1 MQVTRNQKHVG
12 ATVVSAILLLGG
24 LSGCGK
30 SETSET
36 LVASAKQSIQKGE
49 SKAAVIQ
56 LKNALLKNPSDIE
69 ARLTLGALY
78 NETGDALSA
87 EKEFRKAIELG
98 APADKTAF
106 GLATALLAQQQY
118 QKVIDETKGAAT
130 AELLVLRGHAN
141 LALAK
146 SDEAKDSYEQALKLK
161 PADAQAL
168 LGMARYHGTQ
178 RDLDAAKRLVAEALA
193 SHPNEPTVLMFQAD
207 LLRTEGKPDEALA
220 AYDAVLKADPAHQSA
235 HLAKAAIHIATGKYD
250 AARADLAQA
259 KKITPNSLQL
269 FYTEALLEHSSGKN
283 AVARELL
290 QKVLQAAP
298 EHLPSILLAGAVE
311 DKLGSQQQAEIYLR
325 KYVNSIPRDPY
336 ARKLLVSSYLKSG
349 KLSDASST
357 LEPLI
362 AAGVNPDAQ
371 SLALAGE
378 IAMQQRDFT
387 KAGLLFEQAAK
398 MAPTAAGLRTSLA
411 MSRLAQGDAA
421 RAVTDLEES
430 TKLEPSSIRSGSLL
444 VLAEMRLKHFDK
456 ALAAVSV
463 MEQQHPKDP
472 VVHNLKGGVLMAKG
486 DTAGGRT
493 AFEKALALNPSFF
506 PAAANLA
513 EVAMREKK
521 PELAKQQFLTF
532 LEKDPKSAEAMT
544 ALAQLAASQKQPAE
558 VTSWLEKA
566 QAANPDAVPPALL
579 LGQHYAA
586 TGATDKALVLA
597 RKLQV
602 ANPDNSRVLD
612 LLGKA
617 QLAKGDKEG
626 AIDSYS
632 KLVGLMPKSAPAHLR
647 LASAYAQVQK
657 PGQAEETVKKALAI
671 DPAYLDAQIVMTELL
686 ARSGKPDEAIAMT
699 RQIQKQRAKE
709 PIGFLLEGNLLQS
722 QGKPALAIRPYEQAL
737 AVAPTTANLL
747 LLHAA
752 MSAAGK
758 GAEAEARLVK
768 WQKENKPDDTMRM
781 FIAERAL
788 AKKEYKEAIAI
799 LEGVI
804 QQAPENPAALN
815 NLAWSY
821 QQVKD
826 PRALKTA
833 EKAHSL
839 ASNAPA
845 ILDTLGYMLVEQ
857 GNAARGLG
865 YLQKAVQLSPND
877 TAIRF
882 HLAQGLAKSGDKA
895 NARKELEKVMANK
908 AFGERDQAE
917 LLYKQ
922 L

>member
-1 MQVTRNQKHVG
+1 MQSTRNQKHVG

-30 SETSET
+30 TETSET

-56 LKNALLKNPSDIE
+56 LKNALSKNPSDVE

-87 EKEFRKAIELG
+87 EKEFRKAMELG
-98 APADKTAF
+98 APADKTSV
-106 GLATALLAQQQY
+106 GLATALLGQQQY
-118 QKVIDETKGAAT
+118 QKVLDDIKGAT
-130 AELLVLRGHAN
+130 TPELLVLRGNAH
-141 LALAK
+141 LALGQ
-146 SDEAKDSYEQALKLK
+146 SDEAKAAYEQALKLK
-161 PADAQAL
+161 PTYAQAL

-178 RDLDAAKRLVAEALA
+178 RDLEGARRLVAEALA
-193 SHPNEPTVLMFQAD
+193 SNPNDPTVLMFQAD
-207 LLRTEGKPDEALA
+207 LLRTEGKPDQALA
-220 AYDAVLKADPAHQSA
+220 AYDAVLKADPAHRSV
-235 HLAKAAIHIATGKYD
+235 HLAKAAINISTVKYD
-250 AARADLAQA
+250 AARADIAAA
-259 KKITPNSLQL
+259 KKVTPNSLQL

-283 AVARELL
+283 AEARELL
-290 QKVLQAAP
+290 LKVLQAAP

-311 DKLGSQQQAEIYLR
+311 DKLGSQAQAEIYLR
-325 KYVNSIPRDPY
+325 KYVNSIPADPY
-336 ARKLLVSSYLKSG
+336 ARKLLVSSLLKSG
-349 KLSDASST
+349 KLADASST
-357 LEPLI
+357 LEPLV
-362 AAGVNPDAQ
+362 ATGAKPDAQ
-371 SLALAGE
+371 ALALAGE

-387 KAGLLFEQAAK
+387 KAGALFEQASK
-398 MAPTAAGLRTSLA
+398 MAPSAAGLRASLA

-421 RAVTDLEES
+421 GAVADLEES
-430 TKLEPSSIRSGSLL
+430 TKLEPSSIRAGSLL
-444 VLAEMRLKHFDK
+444 VMAELRLKRYDK
-456 ALAAVSV
+456 ALAAVNV
-463 MEQQHPKDP
+463 MEAQHPKDP
-472 VVHNLKGGVLMAKG
+472 VVQNLKGGVLMAKG
-486 DTAGGRT
+486 DIAAGRA
-493 AFEKALALNPSFF
+493 AFEKTLALNPTFF

-513 EVAMREKK
+513 EVAVREKK
-521 PELAKQQFLTF
+521 PELAKKQFMAF
-532 LEKDPKSAEAMT
+532 LEKDPKSTEAMT
-544 ALAQLAASQKQPAE
+544 ALAQLAAGQRQPAE

-566 QAANPDAVPPALL
+566 QAVNPEAVPPALL
-579 LGQHYAA
+579 LGQHFAA
-586 TGATDKALVLA
+586 TGAHDKALLLA

-602 ANPDNSRVLD
+602 ANPDNPRVLD
-612 LLGKA
+612 LLAKA

-626 AIDSYS
+626 AVDSYS
-632 KLVGLMPKSAPAHLR
+632 KMVGLMPKSAPAHLR
-647 LASAYAQVQK
+647 LASAYAQAQK
-657 PGQAEETVKKALAI
+657 PGAAEETVKKALAI
-671 DPAYLDAQIVMTELL
+671 DPAFLDAQIVMTEML
-686 ARSGKPDEAIAMT
+686 ARSGKPDDAIAMT
-699 RQIQKQRAKE
+699 RQIQKQRPKE

-722 QGKPALAIRPYEQAL
+722 QRKPALAIRPYEQAL

-747 LLHAA
+747 LLHTA

-768 WQKENKPDDTMRM
+768 WQKENKPDDTMQM
-781 FIAERAL
+781 FTAERAL
-788 AKKEYKEAIAI
+788 AKKEYKEAIVI
-799 LEGVI
+799 LESVV
-804 QQAPENPAALN
+804 QQNPENPAALN

-845 ILDTLGYMLVEQ
+845 ILDTLGYLLVEQ

-865 YLQKAVQLSPND
+865 YLQKAVQLAPTDS
-877 TAIRF
+877 AIRF

-895 NARKELEKVMANK
+895 NARKELEKVIANK
-908 AFGERDQAE
+908 EFSERDKAE